1 MAPEGIA
8 SPPSAARNDTG
19 LWQTS
24 RPKIERHPPFRAI
37 AFGCILNRFK
47 LGVLFHHHVHP
58 LIIEAGPLVTEAL
71 GRLILERG
79 GRGQK
84 AIQEVLLRLVGV
96 SPPFRRQLALGGLA
110 RVALFHGEPQA
121 YAALLEGLD
130 DHQAEVRWRVANLII
145 DAYLGAKREV
155 PQEVI
160 DKLRQMA
167 ESDPDDYA
175 RRTAKRFL
183 GEPWAQ
189 DQ

>member
-1 MAPEGIA
+1 MLPRLRQVIQDPQRDPE
-8 SPPSAARNDTG
+8 DVY
-19 LWQTS
+19 QTM
-24 RPKIERHPPFRAI
+24 RPYHEYMREMPMIPADLPE
-37 AFGCILNRFK
+37 L
-47 LGVLFHHHVHP
+47 
-58 LIIEAGPLVTEAL
+58 EAL
-71 GRLILERG
+71 GRLILEQG

-84 AIQEVLLRLVGV
+84 EVQEVLLRLVGATAEPESV
-96 SPPFRRQLALGGLA
+96 PFLLEMWRYTRRGDMLGPFRRQLALWGLA
-110 RVALFHGEPQA
+110 RVALFHGEPKA

-183 GEPWAQ
+183 REPWAQ
-189 DQ
+189 DR